1 MILGMEKLIHM
12 KVLLPYSVFLD
23 INDVTRMSIDTDNG
37 SYGFLPNRLDC
48 AAVIVPGILSY
59 ETVTAGEMFLAVD
72 EGVMVKT
79 GPEILVSV
87 RNAIGGSDLGKLHE
101 AIQKE
106 FLNLNEEEKNARAVM
121 VKLETN
127 LIKHLSQF
135 QM

>member
-1 MILGMEKLIHM
+1 MEKLIHL
-12 KVLLPYSVFLD
+12 KVLLPYSIFLEV
-23 INDVTRMSIDTDNG
+23 NDVIRMSIDTDNG

-59 ETVTAGEMFLAVD
+59 ETLSSGEMYVAVD

-79 GPEILVSV
+79 GPVVLVSV

-106 FLNLNEEEKNARAVM
+106 FLNLNEEEKNVRAIM

-135 QM
+135 QK